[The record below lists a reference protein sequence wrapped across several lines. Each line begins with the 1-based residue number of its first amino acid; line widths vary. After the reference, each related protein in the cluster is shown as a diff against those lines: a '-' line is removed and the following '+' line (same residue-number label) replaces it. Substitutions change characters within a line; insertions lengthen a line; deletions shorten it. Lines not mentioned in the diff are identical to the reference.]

1 MKKITLSKEA
11 KNLKKGIYKHFNG
24 KYYYVLG
31 IAVHSETSEELVIYV
46 ALYNIHKIWVRPLNN
61 FIELVKKDGII
72 SPRFEYKAHYKECM
86 KYK

>member
-31 IAVHSETSEELVIYV
+31 VAIHSETYEELVMYV
-46 ALYNIHKIWVRPLNN
+46 ALYNINKIWVRPLYN
-61 FIELVKKDGII
+61 FIELVKKDGMIL
-72 SPRFEYKAHYKECM
+72 PRFQYKTIH